1 MLMAIDFAEHFR
13 PIIICGLRGNIR
25 TGRMDAELY
34 RRHARRYLARAR
46 QMASPENRA
55 IMIDLAVRWMRLA
68 ERAMATRPVQQQQQV
83 QPMKDNK
90 KGKE

>member
-1 MLMAIDFAEHFR
+1 
-13 PIIICGLRGNIR
+13 
-25 TGRMDAELY
+25 MDAEQY

-68 ERAMATRPVQQQQQV
+68 ERAVATRPVQQQQQV
-83 QPMKDNK
+83 QPKKGNK
-90 KGKE
+90 KENKEG